1 MGAQTDSAAPTGSM
15 SLRLVGLGS
24 IPRGFICLL
33 TKIFG
38 VLSGGKVSASSRGA
52 FSFNSFTCSLCG
64 LLPRLFARSHLFC
77 IKLDQ
82 PRGESL
88 LRRRDNSGLFAL
100 LFIGD
105 VLPSSL

>member
-1 MGAQTDSAAPTGSM
+1 MLQGRYWIDQFRRVIGAQTDSAAPTGSM

-52 FSFNSFTCSLCG
+52 FSFNRFPCSLCG
-64 LLPRLFARSHLFC
+64 LLPRLFARG
-77 IKLDQ
+77 
-82 PRGESL
+82 P
-88 LRRRDNSGLFAL
+88 
-100 LFIGD
+100 IGRASCRER
-105 VLPSSL
+105 VGQYV